1 MSDDIKRQVILS
13 HYENPTN
20 KLTNKKQINKTWIKS
35 HKETPSCIDNLNLYL
50 DIKKGVIKDIKFDG
64 VACVIS
70 TSSTD
75 IACDLLK
82 NKKVSEAKNILN
94 NYLNMIEN
102 KKFDKKLIK
111 DLNYFSDV
119 NKQLNRIN
127 CAKIGIEGI
136 LKALK

>member
-1 MSDDIKRQVILS
+1 
-13 HYENPTN
+13 
-20 KLTNKKQINKTWIKS
+20 
-35 HKETPSCIDNLNLYL
+35 
-50 DIKKGVIKDIKFDG
+50 
-64 VACVIS
+64 
-70 TSSTD
+70 
-75 IACDLLK
+75 
-82 NKKVSEAKNILN
+82 
-94 NYLNMIEN
+94 MIEN